1 MANIQSAMGSLFPYI
16 ATLLLLVLTSIP
28 THADMRVDRAIV
40 YFDPD
45 APPRQDVEV
54 SNLSDENLFLQVEVL
69 EVRNAGTE
77 QEQRKL
83 VTDLDSIGFI
93 ASPANS
99 VIPPKGRRNIR
110 LLNLREPDDQE
121 RIYRVTF
128 KPVLPELTARTN
140 AIKLL
145 VAYQSLIVIRP
156 KKIDIDIASESNTD
170 GLLLRNNGNANVFLQ
185 NGRACHTAS
194 KECFDLPSKRL
205 YAGNSWTVSVGER
218 NNNLSSDEYEISY
231 VLNSGKKQISRTF

>member
-1 MANIQSAMGSLFPYI
+1 MANIQPAKGRLFRYV
-16 ATLLLLVLTSIP
+16 ATLLLLLLTSMP
-28 THADMRVDRAIV
+28 TNADMRVDRAIV
-40 YFDPD
+40 YFEPD

-69 EVRNAGTE
+69 EVSNAGTE
-77 QEQRKL
+77 QEQRTL

-110 LLNLREPDDQE
+110 LLNLREPGDQE

-128 KPVLPELTARTN
+128 KPVLPELSAQTN

-145 VAYQSLIVIRP
+145 VAYQSLIIIRP
-156 KKIDIDIASESNTD
+156 KNVDIDIASESKTD
-170 GLLLRNNGNANVFLQ
+170 GLLLSNNGNANVFLQ

-205 YAGNSWTVSVGER
+205 YAGNSWTVSDGKS
-218 NNNLSSDEYEISY
+218 NNRLSRDEYEISY
-231 VLNSGKKQISRTF
+231 VLNSGRKQISRTF

>member
-1 MANIQSAMGSLFPYI
+1 MANTQPAKGTSFRYV
-16 ATLLLLVLTSIP
+16 ATLLLLLLTSMP
-28 THADMRVDRAIV
+28 TNADMRVDRAIV

-54 SNLSDENLFLQVEVL
+54 SNLSDENLFLKVEVL
-69 EVRNAGTE
+69 EVSNAGTE
-77 QEQRKL
+77 QEQRRL
-83 VTDLDSIGFI
+83 VTDLDAIGFI

-99 VIPPKGRRNIR
+99 VIPPKGRRSIR

-128 KPVLPELTARTN
+128 KPVLPELTAQTN

-145 VAYQSLIVIRP
+145 VAYQSLIIIRP
-156 KKIDIDIASESNTD
+156 KNIDIDIASESRTD
-170 GLLLRNNGNANVFLQ
+170 GLLLSNNGNANVFLQ
-185 NGRACHTAS
+185 NGRACHTTS
-194 KECFDLPSKRL
+194 NVCFDLPSKRL
-205 YAGNSWTVSVGER
+205 YAGNSWTVSDGK
-218 NNNLSSDEYEISY
+218 NNNSLSGDEYEISY